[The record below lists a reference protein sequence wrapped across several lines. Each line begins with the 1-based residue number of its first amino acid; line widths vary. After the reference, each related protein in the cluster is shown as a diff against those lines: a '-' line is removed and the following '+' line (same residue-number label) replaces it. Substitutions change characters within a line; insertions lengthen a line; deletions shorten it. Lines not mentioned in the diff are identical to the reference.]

1 MLPELGQFA
10 LILALLLA
18 LAQCTL
24 PLLGAWRGNAAL
36 IATARPIASG
46 QFVFVALAFGV
57 LTYAF
62 LTQDFSVKYVA
73 QNSNL
78 ALPWY
83 YRFSAVWGAHEG
95 SLLLWVLI
103 LNVWTLALAAFSR
116 RLPDAFIARV
126 LGVLG
131 FVSLGF
137 LAFTIFT
144 SNPFARHLPALAN
157 GADLNPI
164 LQDPG
169 LIIHPPMLYMGYV
182 GFSVAF
188 AFAIAALLGG
198 ELDVAWIRWARPWTN
213 VAWAFLTLGITL
225 GSWWA
230 YYVLGWG
237 GWWFW
242 DPVENASF
250 MPWLVGTAL
259 IHSQAVTEKRGS
271 FRAWT
276 LLLSIFAFSLS
287 LLGTFLVRSGVLTS
301 VHAFASDPKRGLFIL
316 AFLTLVVGGSLTI
329 YALRAPKVAGGKPF
343 QMLSR
348 ETLLLI
354 NNLLF
359 ACAAAMVL
367 LGTLYPLI
375 GDALGVGRISVGPPY
390 FGFMFVLLMLPV
402 VLLIPCGPFFRWAAG
417 DWRATLRALAPAF
430 ALAVVCA
437 PSAWLLV
444 GSLSVRGIAGVAASL
459 WVGIGIALY
468 ALKRW
473 REAPRGRR
481 YTPEML
487 GMIVVSDVRM
497 TPGETKTIAGL
508 DFTFKGVAPAQGPN
522 FRAEQGVIEVS
533 RDGKVISTLN
543 PQKRQYSGNAP
554 VQTKADIQPGLF
566 RDVYVALGES
576 LDPSTGSG
584 QTTGAW
590 AVRIYVKPFVRWIWL
605 GGLLMMLGGFVAA
618 TDRRFRRLP
627 ERTDATPAE
636 AQHFSSF
643 KGEAGRGMVS
653 IREAT
658 ATPSPPNVAKLGHP
672 GLAKQ
677 PVPPHPASGASRR
690 ASESLANAPE
700 SPLEGEGFKAADGA
714 PA

>member
-1 MLPELGQFA
+1 MLPEIGQFA

-18 LAQCTL
+18 GVQCAL
-24 PLLGAWRGNAAL
+24 PIFGAWRGNPAL
-36 IATARPIASG
+36 IAVARPAVAG
-46 QFVFVALAFGV
+46 QAVFVVLAFGV

-62 LTQDFSVKYVA
+62 VTQDFSVAYVA

-95 SLLLWVLI
+95 SLLLWLLI
-103 LNVWTLALAAFSR
+103 LNIWTVAVATFSR
-116 RLPDAFIARV
+116 RLPDALIARV

-131 FVSLGF
+131 FIAFGF
-137 LAFTIFT
+137 LLFTILT
-144 SNPFARHLPALAN
+144 SNPFLRHLPALADGN
-157 GADLNPI
+157 DLNPI

-169 LIIHPPMLYMGYV
+169 LIMHPPMLYTGYV

-198 ELDVAWIRWARPWTN
+198 STEGTRGHSHDKASADNQGDDLALWVRWARPWTN

-287 LLGTFLVRSGVLTS
+287 LLCTFLVRSGVLTS
-301 VHAFASDPKRGLFIL
+301 VHAFASDPRRGLFIL
-316 AFLTLVVGGSLTI
+316 AFLATVVGGSLLI
-329 YALRAPKVAGGKPF
+329 YAIRAPKVAGGKPF
-343 QMLSR
+343 HMLSR

-354 NNLLF
+354 NNLMF
-359 ACAAAMVL
+359 VCAAAMVL

-402 VLLIPCGPFFRWAAG
+402 VLLLPFGPMFRWAAA
-417 DWRATLRALAPAF
+417 DWQTTTKILIKAMLSALGAVIVAKLWFPGLALRGL
-430 ALAVVCA
+430 
-437 PSAWLLV
+437 
-444 GSLSVRGIAGVAASL
+444 AGVAASL
-459 WVGIGIALY
+459 WVGVGIVLY

-473 REAPRGRR
+473 RDAPRGRR

-487 GMIVVSDVRM
+487 GMILAHFGVAVFLAGVLITESASVESDLRFA
-497 TPGETKTIAGL
+497 PNETKTIAGL
-508 DFTFKGVAPAQGPN
+508 DFHFRGVARAQGPN
-522 FRAEQGVIEVS
+522 FVADQGEIDVL
-533 RDGKVISTLN
+533 RDGKVIATMH
-543 PQKRQYSGNAP
+543 PQKRLYSSGGS
-554 VQTKADIQPGLF
+554 VQTKADISPGLF
-566 RDVYVALGES
+566 RDLYVALGES
-576 LDPSTGSG
+576 LDEK
-584 QTTGAW
+584 TGAW
-590 AVRIYVKPFVRWIWL
+590 AVRVYVKPFVRWIWL
-605 GGLLMMLGGFVAA
+605 GGLFMMLGGFIAA
-618 TDRRFRRLP
+618 ADRRFR
-627 ERTDATPAE
+627 AI
-636 AQHFSSF
+636 
-643 KGEAGRGMVS
+643 AGIRDSGLG
-653 IREAT
+653 IRESSADHSGFGL
-658 ATPSPPNVAKLGHP
+658 PNPQSPISNP
-672 GLAKQ
+672 G
-677 PVPPHPASGASRR
+677 
-690 ASESLANAPE
+690 
-700 SPLEGEGFKAADGA
+700 SP
-714 PA
+714 

>member
-18 LAQCTL
+18 LAQCVL
-24 PLLGAWRGNAAL
+24 PLLGAWRGSAAL
-36 IATARPIASG
+36 IATARPIATG

-62 LTQDFSVKYVA
+62 LSQDFSVKYVA

-78 ALPWY
+78 TLPWY

-103 LNVWTLALAAFSR
+103 LDVWTLALAAFSR

-144 SNPFARHLPALAN
+144 SNPFARHLPALAD

-169 LIIHPPMLYMGYV
+169 LIMHPPMLYMGYV

-316 AFLTLVVGGSLTI
+316 AFLTIVVGGSLSI

-402 VLLIPCGPFFRWAAG
+402 VLLIPFGPFFRWAAG
-417 DWRATLRALAPAF
+417 DWRTTLRALAPAL
-430 ALAVVCA
+430 ALAIVCA
-437 PSAWLLV
+437 LIARLLV
-444 GSLSVRGIAGVAASL
+444 GDLSLRGIAGVAASL

-487 GMIVVSDVRM
+487 GMIAAHFGVAIFLAGVLVTEATSVESDVRM
-497 TPGETKTIAGL
+497 APGETKHIAGL
-508 DFTFKGVAPAQGPN
+508 DFKFNGVAAAQGPN
-522 FRAEQGVIEVS
+522 FRAEQGVIEVL

-543 PQKRQYSGNAP
+543 PQKRQYSGNTP
-554 VQTKADIQPGLF
+554 VQTKADIEPGLF

-576 LDPSTGSG
+576 LDDK
-584 QTTGAW
+584 GAW

-605 GGLLMMLGGFVAA
+605 GGLLMMLGGFAAA
-618 TDRRFRRLP
+618 TDRRFRALP
-627 ERTDATPAE
+627 ARID
-636 AQHFSSF
+636 
-643 KGEAGRGMVS
+643 
-653 IREAT
+653 
-658 ATPSPPNVAKLGHP
+658 
-672 GLAKQ
+672 
-677 PVPPHPASGASRR
+677 
-690 ASESLANAPE
+690 
-700 SPLEGEGFKAADGA
+700 A
-714 PA
+714 PAAAPAPPVTGTALAQ